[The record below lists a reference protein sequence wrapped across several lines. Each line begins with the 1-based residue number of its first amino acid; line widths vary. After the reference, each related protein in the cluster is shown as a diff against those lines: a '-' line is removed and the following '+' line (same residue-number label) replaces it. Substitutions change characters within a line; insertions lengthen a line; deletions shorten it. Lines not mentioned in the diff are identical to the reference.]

1 MAGMHIALTADPDAA
16 QQRLARRVA
25 VYGQLPSYRAML
37 DREGTEHPAD
47 LALLGD
53 EKVLDAGLQR
63 LRDLGVSDFE
73 AVVFRAEEGADERTL
88 QYLESR
94 L

>member
-1 MAGMHIALTADPDAA
+1 MYIALTANADAA
-16 QQRLARRVA
+16 IDRLGKSLALYSR
-25 VYGQLPSYRAML
+25 LPSYRAML
-37 DREGTEHPAD
+37 EKEGGAGPAD
-47 LALLGD
+47 LALVGD
-53 EKVLDAGLQR
+53 EDVLDAGLDR

-73 AVVFRAEEGADERTL
+73 AVIVSAEEGDRERTL

>member
-1 MAGMHIALTADPDAA
+1 MLEKEGGAG
-16 QQRLARRVA
+16 
-25 VYGQLPSYRAML
+25 
-37 DREGTEHPAD
+37 PAD
-47 LALLGD
+47 LALVGD
-53 EKVLDAGLQR
+53 EKVLDAALDR

-73 AVVFRAEEGADERTL
+73 AVIVSAEEGARERTL